1 MAKQSREKINIHFLG
16 LGSFATYFFRLRLL
30 LLSVLWNVPEIHFRT
45 FGTKYANRDPERNP
59 AENVNTLL
67 EAFPIMT
74 PFALQYRLLKI
85 FFTAHPALFPDF
97 PFLFLGWLVL
107 ILSLTK
113 EQKKNTK
120 FWKFYHVLLTV
131 TSFLSR
137 ITQENGNRSS
147 RPRVISPLVMSP
159 ETWVMLPEILVM
171 SAEKKIKSPEETN
184 TKQIRISDFK

>member
-1 MAKQSREKINIHFLG
+1 MCQKFSLGPYKIQNMQIEIPNEIPQKTSTLC
-16 LGSFATYFFRLRLL
+16 YRPFRLWHHLL
-30 LLSVLWNVPEIHFRT
+30 FSTGFS
-45 FGTKYANRDPERNP
+45 KYS
-59 AENVNTLL
+59 
-67 EAFPIMT
+67 
-74 PFALQYRLLKI
+74 LQRIPRYFQI
-85 FFTAHPALFPDF
+85 FLFF
-97 PFLFLGWLVL
+97 FLGWLVL

-184 TKQIRISDFK
+184 TKQIRISDCK